1 MKSRHEITNEPCEEE
16 GHDEQG
22 EHLVDDDYEGG
33 DERETWLGV
42 GQGKKGRTEQRHY
55 HIDDDGVGRG
65 GCRVASQFLS
75 DDGTCSGCGTDDG
88 EHEALKH
95 KSGTTI
101 RKNTQKEARGGKE
114 QALGEQKPN
123 MPTVGL
129 EVGGLDLAERH
140 EEHNEEQDGLQHLD
154 DGKHICLHLIG
165 KGQGVTYIIC
175 QCATEHCH
183 WQCPVFY
190 ESDYGYHSVMV
201 REPSGSSFIDTL
213 TVSSGNTSS
222 HNSGHSMKQRAPL

>member
-165 KGQGVTYIIC
+165 KGQGATYIIC